1 MFEAGLYPDI
11 LANNT
16 HLVAEG
22 LMLYNVIDRR
32 RLQLED
38 IKSGTL
44 HIPPFSISFFFGGGG
59 RGKLFAYAG
68 KQLLSWCICQSCYLS
83 AWLLLNQMDYGL
95 EIKKFRK
102 FMCQGK
108 KCHKAIKLG

>member
-1 MFEAGLYPDI
+1 MFEAGLDPDI

-44 HIPPFSISFFFGGGG
+44 HMPSFF
-59 RGKLFAYAG
+59 
-68 KQLLSWCICQSCYLS
+68 
-83 AWLLLNQMDYGL
+83 
-95 EIKKFRK
+95 
-102 FMCQGK
+102 
-108 KCHKAIKLG
+108 

>member
-1 MFEAGLYPDI
+1 MFEAGLDPD
-11 LANNT
+11 LLPNNT

-44 HIPPFSISFFFGGGG
+44 HLHPFCLFF
-59 RGKLFAYAG
+59 KLFAIS
-68 KQLLSWCICQSCYLS
+68 KQVLLCPSPLV
-83 AWLLLNQMDYGL
+83 
-95 EIKKFRK
+95 
-102 FMCQGK
+102 
-108 KCHKAIKLG
+108 

>member
-1 MFEAGLYPDI
+1 MFEAGLDPDL

-22 LMLYNVIDRR
+22 LMLYHVIDRR

-44 HIPPFSISFFFGGGG
+44 HMHSFF
-59 RGKLFAYAG
+59 
-68 KQLLSWCICQSCYLS
+68 
-83 AWLLLNQMDYGL
+83 
-95 EIKKFRK
+95 
-102 FMCQGK
+102 
-108 KCHKAIKLG
+108 

>member
-1 MFEAGLYPDI
+1 MFEAGLDPDI

-38 IKSGTL
+38 TKSGTL
-44 HIPPFSISFFFGGGG
+44 HIPPFSISFFLRGGGG
-59 RGKLFAYAG
+59 GGGSY
-68 KQLLSWCICQSCYLS
+68 LL
-83 AWLLLNQMDYGL
+83 M
-95 EIKKFRK
+95 
-102 FMCQGK
+102 QGNSF
-108 KCHKAIKLG
+108 

>member
-1 MFEAGLYPDI
+1 MFKLKTNIFFLQLESLEAKEQPNGSLREAIKPYMFEAGLDPDI

-22 LMLYNVIDRR
+22 LMLYNVIDRC

-44 HIPPFSISFFFGGGG
+44 QMPSFAIFFLF
-59 RGKLFAYAG
+59 GKLFAYAG
-68 KQLLSWCICQSCYLS
+68 KQLLSWCICQSCYL
-83 AWLLLNQMDYGL
+83 
-95 EIKKFRK
+95 
-102 FMCQGK
+102 
-108 KCHKAIKLG
+108 LGCC